1 MTCVNFINED
11 IMLRNTY
18 LYENTMVTN
27 KLDQALFG
35 KGKAWEARWGRE
47 SVGVNEKFNLHERK
61 KRHLRSA
68 MKDRSKWI
76 KNINSLTVNY
86 FNLDY
91 NLYCYDIN
99 CGMTLSRNLRQN

>member
-35 KGKAWEARWGRE
+35 KGKKAWEAGWGGE
-47 SVGVNEKFNLHERK
+47 SVGVNEKFNLRKRK
-61 KRHLRSA
+61 KRSA

-76 KNINSLTVNY
+76 KNINSLTVHY
-86 FNLDY
+86 FNSDY

-99 CGMTLSRNLRQN
+99 CGMTLSRNLRPK